1 MSKSL
6 DFAVAMEQAIA
17 GKLQAFGV
25 GCSVELTALLER
37 VTRSQQAFVQLLS
50 EASCAEP
57 AAKEPD
63 FDVAAMIGSD
73 AEWAAITSRFQPGT
87 APAAIDI
94 AALWSVYSM
103 LDKMAQYY
111 LQAAKQVDS
120 PQQRL
125 LFSSLAEIK
134 QKLRRR
140 VGAVEQIQANQVW
153 KQVGFPPGLLG
164 KE

>member
-17 GKLQAFGV
+17 GKLQSLGA
-25 GCSVELTALLER
+25 GCSAELAALLEQ

-50 EASCAEP
+50 DASCAEP
-57 AAKEPD
+57 AAQEPNLD
-63 FDVAAMIGSD
+63 IAAMIGSD
-73 AEWAAITSRFQPGT
+73 AEWAEITSRFQPGT

-94 AALWSVYSM
+94 SALWSVYSM

-111 LQAAKQVDS
+111 LQAAKQVDL

-125 LFSSLAEIK
+125 FFSSLAEIK

>member
-50 EASCAEP
+50 EASCAEH
-57 AAKEPD
+57 AAKEPE

-111 LQAAKQVDS
+111 L
-120 PQQRL
+120 
-125 LFSSLAEIK
+125 
-134 QKLRRR
+134 
-140 VGAVEQIQANQVW
+140 
-153 KQVGFPPGLLG
+153 
-164 KE
+164 

>member
-6 DFAVAMEQAIA
+6 DFAAAMEQAIA
-17 GKLQAFGV
+17 SKLQALGV
-25 GCSVELTALLER
+25 GCSAELSALLER
-37 VTRSQQAFVQLLS
+37 VTHSQQAFVRLLS
-50 EASCAEP
+50 EH

-63 FDVAAMIGSD
+63 LDVAAMIGSD
-73 AEWAAITSRFQPGT
+73 ADWAAITSRFQPGT

-140 VGAVEQIQANQVW
+140 VGAVEQIQANQIW

>member
-1 MSKSL
+1 
-6 DFAVAMEQAIA
+6 
-17 GKLQAFGV
+17 
-25 GCSVELTALLER
+25 
-37 VTRSQQAFVQLLS
+37 
-50 EASCAEP
+50 
-57 AAKEPD
+57 
-63 FDVAAMIGSD
+63 
-73 AEWAAITSRFQPGT
+73 
-87 APAAIDI
+87 
-94 AALWSVYSM
+94 M

-134 QKLRRR
+134 QRLRRR
-140 VGAVEQIQANQVW
+140 VGAVEQIQANQIW

>member
-6 DFAVAMEQAIA
+6 DFAVAMEQAIVS
-17 GKLQAFGV
+17 KLQSLGA
-25 GCSVELTALLER
+25 GCSAELAALLEQ
-37 VTRSQQAFVQLLS
+37 VTRTQQAFVQLLS
-50 EASCAEP
+50 DASCAEP
-57 AAKEPD
+57 AAQEPD
-63 FDVAAMIGSD
+63 LDIAAMIGSD

-111 LQAAKQVDS
+111 LQAAKQVDL

-125 LFSSLAEIK
+125 FFSSLAEVK